1 MSESH
6 SAKSIV
12 DLSFFNVTSASDEKK
27 AQTCLLL
34 YRTRIVHFTRDA
46 CYISCSIGRMCGWL
60 QSNRWYLSH
69 VVCYNIKVVKA

>member
-34 YRTRIVHFTRDA
+34 YRT
-46 CYISCSIGRMCGWL
+46 
-60 QSNRWYLSH
+60 
-69 VVCYNIKVVKA
+69 